1 MALTLDDVLDRR
13 LRVDFEAWDHG
24 SVAAPAV
31 AGLMARELGWDA
43 AETARQVAEYRELV
57 GRSEAGKAASAGEPA
72 LDRQDTHS

>member
-1 MALTLDDVLDRR
+1 
-13 LRVDFEAWDHG
+13 
-24 SVAAPAV
+24 
-31 AGLMARELGWDA
+31 MARELGWDA